1 MDFYDISYLE
11 ESSVLGAGDMSLHVV
26 IKEISTHTNGS
37 ENVNSGSNVYKKS
50 LIKLQANTLKKMS
63 LNHLE
68 FSFSLQQLLLLI
80 WKCLRDFYFAIFLFS
95 NYSQVLK
102 FASKHSY
109 SQPFPWVKK
118 SALFVFH
125 AKDK

>member
-11 ESSVLGAGDMSLHVV
+11 ESSVLGAGDMSLYVV

-37 ENVNSGSNVYKKS
+37 ENMISGSNVYKKS

-80 WKCLRDFYFAIFLFS
+80 RKFLRDFYFTIFSFS

-109 SQPFPWVKK
+109 SRPFPWFEK